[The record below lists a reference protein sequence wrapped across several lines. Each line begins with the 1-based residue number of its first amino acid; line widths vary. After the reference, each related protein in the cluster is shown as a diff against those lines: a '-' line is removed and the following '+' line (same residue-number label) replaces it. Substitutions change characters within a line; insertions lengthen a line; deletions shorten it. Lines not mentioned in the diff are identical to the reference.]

1 MRACGKPASAGVRIL
16 SSYRW
21 RRRLA
26 WAGVVLV
33 LAVALVVAILSLPE
47 HGRRFTETFSDEPS
61 QVVVNEKPVP
71 VTPAMRRQVNET
83 LVRFVAT
90 AVTRKDPIAA
100 WELSTAAMKAGTTRA
115 DWARGDLPVFPYPA
129 VPSQARSWTVLSSVK
144 NDLVADLVL
153 QPPKGSKRGPVEFNV
168 ELKAVGSGRARRW
181 LVDSFIAIR
190 TYDTSAASKP
200 KPVKPAPAVVK
211 PKYPKGRL
219 SPAWF
224 LVPGVLLGLLVLV
237 PIGIA
242 VVNWRRGVR
251 AERAYR
257 AGRGP

>member
-1 MRACGKPASAGVRIL
+1 
-16 SSYRW
+16 
-21 RRRLA
+21 
-26 WAGVVLV
+26 VLV
-33 LAVALVVAILSLPE
+33 VALVAAILSLPR
-47 HGRRFTETFSDEPS
+47 HGRLLTETFSDEPS
-61 QVVVNEKPVP
+61 QVVVSEKPVP

-90 AVTRKDPIAA
+90 AVTRKDPLAA
-100 WELSTAAMKAGTTRA
+100 WDLSTAAMKSGTTRA
-115 DWARGDLPVFPYPA
+115 DWARGNLPVFPYPA
-129 VPSQARSWTVLSSVK
+129 IPAQARSWTVVSSVK

-153 QPPKGSKRGPVEFNV
+153 QPPKGSQRGPVEFNV

-190 TYDTSAASKP
+190 TYDTASAQKP
-200 KPVKPAPAVVK
+200 KPVKPLPANAK
-211 PKYPKGRL
+211 PNYPKGRL

-237 PIGIA
+237 PVGFAI
-242 VVNWRRGVR
+242 VNWRRGVR

>member
-1 MRACGKPASAGVRIL
+1 VL
-16 SSYRW
+16 
-21 RRRLA
+21 
-26 WAGVVLV
+26 VVALV
-33 LAVALVVAILSLPE
+33 LAILALPR
-47 HGRRFTETFSDEPS
+47 HGRRLTETFSDEPS
-61 QVVVNEKPVP
+61 QVVVSEKPVP
-71 VTPAMRRQVNET
+71 VTPAMRRDVNEI

-90 AVTRKDPIAA
+90 AVTRKDPLAA
-100 WELSTAAMKAGTTRA
+100 WELSTAAMKAGSTRA

-129 VPSQARSWTVLSSVK
+129 IPAQARSWTVVSSVK
-144 NDLVADLVL
+144 DDLVADLVL

-168 ELKAVGSGRARRW
+168 ELKRVGAGRSRRW

-200 KPVKPAPAVVK
+200 KPVKPVPANAK
-211 PKYPKGRL
+211 PNYPKGRL

-224 LVPGVLLGLLVLV
+224 LVPGVLLGLIVLLPV
-237 PIGIA
+237 GFAI
-242 VVNWRRGVR
+242 VNWRRGVR

>member
-1 MRACGKPASAGVRIL
+1 MRIL
-16 SSYRW
+16 KSHRW

-26 WAGVVLV
+26 WAGLALVLV
-33 LAVALVVAILSLPE
+33 IALVAAILSLPR
-47 HGRRFTETFSDEPS
+47 HGRLLTETFSDEPS
-61 QVVVNEKPVP
+61 QVVVSEKPVP

-90 AVTRKDPIAA
+90 AVTRKDPVAA

-129 VPSQARSWTVLSSVK
+129 IPAQARSWTVLSSVK

-200 KPVKPAPAVVK
+200 KPVKPLPANAK
-211 PKYPKGRL
+211 PNYPKGRL

-237 PIGIA
+237 PVGFAI
-242 VVNWRRGVR
+242 VNWRRGVR

>member
-1 MRACGKPASAGVRIL
+1 VQIL
-16 SSYRW
+16 KSHRW

-26 WAGVVLV
+26 YAGVGLVLV
-33 LAVALVVAILSLPE
+33 VALVAAILSLPE

-71 VTPAMRRQVNET
+71 VTPAMRREVNET
-83 LVRFVAT
+83 LVPFVAT
-90 AVTRKDPIAA
+90 AVTRKDPLAA
-100 WELSTAAMKAGTTRA
+100 WDLSTAAMKSGTTKA

-129 VPSQARSWTVLSSVK
+129 IPAQARSWTVLSSVK

-168 ELKAVGSGRARRW
+168 ELKAVGSGSARRW

-200 KPVKPAPAVVK
+200 KPVKPLPVPAK
-211 PKYPKGRL
+211 PNYPKGRL

-224 LVPGVLLGLLVLV
+224 LVPGVLLGLLLLV

>member
-1 MRACGKPASAGVRIL
+1 VL
-16 SSYRW
+16 
-21 RRRLA
+21 
-26 WAGVVLV
+26 VVALV
-33 LAVALVVAILSLPE
+33 LAILALPR
-47 HGRRFTETFSDEPS
+47 HGRRLTETFSDEPS
-61 QVVVNEKPVP
+61 QVVVSEKPVP
-71 VTPAMRRQVNET
+71 VTPAMRRDVNEI

-90 AVTRKDPIAA
+90 AVTRKDPLAA
-100 WELSTAAMKAGTTRA
+100 WELSTAAMKAGSTRA

-129 VPSQARSWTVLSSVK
+129 IPAQARSWTVVSSVK

-168 ELKAVGSGRARRW
+168 ELKRVGAGRSRRW

-200 KPVKPAPAVVK
+200 KPVKPVPANAK
-211 PKYPKGRL
+211 PNYPKGRL

-224 LVPGVLLGLLVLV
+224 LVPGVLLGLIVLLPV
-237 PIGIA
+237 GFAI
-242 VVNWRRGVR
+242 VNWRRGVR

>member
-1 MRACGKPASAGVRIL
+1 VL
-16 SSYRW
+16 
-21 RRRLA
+21 
-26 WAGVVLV
+26 VVALV
-33 LAVALVVAILSLPE
+33 LAILALPR
-47 HGRRFTETFSDEPS
+47 HGRRLTETFSDEPS
-61 QVVVNEKPVP
+61 QVVVSEKPVP
-71 VTPAMRRQVNET
+71 VTRAIRREVNEI

-90 AVTRKDPIAA
+90 AVTRKDPLAA
-100 WELSTAAMKAGTTRA
+100 WELSTAAMKAGSTRA

-129 VPSQARSWTVLSSVK
+129 IPAQARSWTVVSSVK
-144 NDLVADLVL
+144 DDLVADLVL

-168 ELKAVGSGRARRW
+168 ELKRVGAGRSRRW

-200 KPVKPAPAVVK
+200 KPVKPLPANAK
-211 PKYPKGRL
+211 PNYPKGRL

-224 LVPGVLLGLLVLV
+224 LVPGVLLGLIVLLPV
-237 PIGIA
+237 GFAI
-242 VVNWRRGVR
+242 VNWRRGVR

>member
-1 MRACGKPASAGVRIL
+1 VRIL
-16 SSYRW
+16 KSHRW

-26 WAGVVLV
+26 WAGLALVLV
-33 LAVALVVAILSLPE
+33 IALVAAILSLPR
-47 HGRRFTETFSDEPS
+47 HGRLLTETFSDEPS
-61 QVVVNEKPVP
+61 QVVVSEKPVP

-90 AVTRKDPIAA
+90 AVTRKDPVAA

-129 VPSQARSWTVLSSVK
+129 IPAQARSWTVLSSVK

-200 KPVKPAPAVVK
+200 KPVKPLPANAK
-211 PKYPKGRL
+211 PNYPKGRL

-237 PIGIA
+237 PVGFAI
-242 VVNWRRGVR
+242 VNWRRGVR

>member
-1 MRACGKPASAGVRIL
+1 VL
-16 SSYRW
+16 
-21 RRRLA
+21 
-26 WAGVVLV
+26 VVALV
-33 LAVALVVAILSLPE
+33 LAILALPR
-47 HGRRFTETFSDEPS
+47 HGRRLTETFSDEPS
-61 QVVVNEKPVP
+61 QVVVSEKPVP
-71 VTPAMRRQVNET
+71 VTPAMRRDVNEI

-90 AVTRKDPIAA
+90 AVTRKDPLAA
-100 WELSTAAMKAGTTRA
+100 WELSTAAMKAGSTRA

-129 VPSQARSWTVLSSVK
+129 IPAQARSWTVVSSVK

-168 ELKAVGSGRARRW
+168 ELKRVGARRSRRW

-200 KPVKPAPAVVK
+200 KPVKPVPANAK
-211 PKYPKGRL
+211 PNYPKGRL

-224 LVPGVLLGLLVLV
+224 LVPGVLLGLIVLLPV
-237 PIGIA
+237 GFAI
-242 VVNWRRGVR
+242 VNWRRGVR

>member
-1 MRACGKPASAGVRIL
+1 VL
-16 SSYRW
+16 
-21 RRRLA
+21 
-26 WAGVVLV
+26 VVALV
-33 LAVALVVAILSLPE
+33 LAILALPR
-47 HGRRFTETFSDEPS
+47 HGRRLTETFSDEPS
-61 QVVVNEKPVP
+61 QVVVSEKPVP
-71 VTPAMRRQVNET
+71 VTPAMRRDVNEI

-90 AVTRKDPIAA
+90 AVTRKDPLAA
-100 WELSTAAMKAGTTRA
+100 WELSTAAMKAGSTRA

-129 VPSQARSWTVLSSVK
+129 IPAQARSWTVVSSVK

-168 ELKAVGSGRARRW
+168 ELKRVGAGRSRRW

-200 KPVKPAPAVVK
+200 KPVKPVPANAK
-211 PKYPKGRL
+211 PNYPKGRL

-224 LVPGVLLGLLVLV
+224 LVPGVLLGLIVLLPV
-237 PIGIA
+237 GYAI
-242 VVNWRRGVR
+242 VNWRRGVR

>member
-1 MRACGKPASAGVRIL
+1 MRIL
-16 SSYRW
+16 KSHRW

-26 WAGVVLV
+26 WAGLALVLV
-33 LAVALVVAILSLPE
+33 VALVAAILSLPR
-47 HGRRFTETFSDEPS
+47 HGRLLTETFSDEPS
-61 QVVVNEKPVP
+61 QVVVSEKPVP

-90 AVTRKDPIAA
+90 AVTRKDPVAA

-129 VPSQARSWTVLSSVK
+129 IPAQARSWTVLSSVK

-200 KPVKPAPAVVK
+200 KPVKPLPANAK
-211 PKYPKGRL
+211 PNYPKGRL

-237 PIGIA
+237 PVGFAI
-242 VVNWRRGVR
+242 VNWRRGVR

>member
-1 MRACGKPASAGVRIL
+1 VL
-16 SSYRW
+16 
-21 RRRLA
+21 
-26 WAGVVLV
+26 VVALV
-33 LAVALVVAILSLPE
+33 LAILALPR
-47 HGRRFTETFSDEPS
+47 HGRRLTETFSDEPS
-61 QVVVNEKPVP
+61 QVVVSEKPVP
-71 VTPAMRRQVNET
+71 VTPAMRRDVNEI

-90 AVTRKDPIAA
+90 AVTRKDPLAA
-100 WELSTAAMKAGTTRA
+100 WELSTAAMKAGSTRA

-129 VPSQARSWTVLSSVK
+129 IPAQARSWTVVSSVK
-144 NDLVADLVL
+144 DDLVADLVL

-168 ELKAVGSGRARRW
+168 ELKRVGAGRSRRW

-200 KPVKPAPAVVK
+200 KRVKPLPANAK
-211 PKYPKGRL
+211 PNYPKGRL

-224 LVPGVLLGLLVLV
+224 LVPGVLLGLIVLLPV
-237 PIGIA
+237 GFAI
-242 VVNWRRGVR
+242 VNWRRGVR

>member
-1 MRACGKPASAGVRIL
+1 V
-16 SSYRW
+16 
-21 RRRLA
+21 
-26 WAGVVLV
+26 
-33 LAVALVVAILSLPE
+33 LVVALALAILALPR
-47 HGRRFTETFSDEPS
+47 HGRRLTETFSDEPS
-61 QVVVNEKPVP
+61 QVVVSEKPVP
-71 VTPAMRRQVNET
+71 VTPAMRRDVNEI

-90 AVTRKDPIAA
+90 AVTRKDPLAA
-100 WELSTAAMKAGTTRA
+100 WELSTAAMKAGSTRA

-129 VPSQARSWTVLSSVK
+129 IPAQARSWTVVSSVK
-144 NDLVADLVL
+144 DDLVADLVL

-168 ELKAVGSGRARRW
+168 ELKRVGAGRSRRW

-200 KPVKPAPAVVK
+200 KPAKPLPVITK
-211 PKYPKGRL
+211 PNYPKGRL

-237 PIGIA
+237 PVGIG

>member
-1 MRACGKPASAGVRIL
+1 MPIL

-26 WAGVVLV
+26 WAGVALVLLIALV
-33 LAVALVVAILSLPE
+33 LAILALPR
-47 HGRRFTETFSDEPS
+47 HGLRLTETFSDEPS
-61 QVVVNEKPVP
+61 QVVVSEKPVP

-83 LVRFVAT
+83 LVPFVAT
-90 AVTRKDPIAA
+90 AVTRKDPVAA
-100 WELSTAAMKAGTTRA
+100 WELSTAAMKSGTTRA

-129 VPSQARSWTVLSSVK
+129 IPAQARSWTVVSSVK
-144 NDLVADLVL
+144 DDLVADLVF

-168 ELKAVGSGRARRW
+168 ELKAVGAGRRRRW

-190 TYDTSAASKP
+190 TYDTSSASKP
-200 KPVKPAPAVVK
+200 KPVKPAPANAK
-211 PKYPKGRL
+211 PNYPKGAL

-224 LVPGVLLGLLVLV
+224 LVPAVLLGLIVLV
-237 PIGIA
+237 PVGFAI
-242 VVNWRRGVR
+242 VNWRRGVR